1 MFCFSALPVLGLFV
15 FLVLFTAGG
24 NLKTHVKHCR
34 VYQNQGFQKMK
45 KHIFKV
51 RFRVDLGVS
60 FSAIF
65 MKHIILLRTK
75 GCNKIG

>member
-1 MFCFSALPVLGLFV
+1 MFYFSVFSMLGLFV

-34 VYQNQGFQKMK
+34 VDQNQGLQQMRKS
-45 KHIFKV
+45 IFKV

-65 MKHIILLRTK
+65 MKNVI
-75 GCNKIG
+75 

>member
-1 MFCFSALPVLGLFV
+1 MFFIVFSMLGLFL

-34 VYQNQGFQKMK
+34 VDQDQGFQRMK

-51 RFRVDLGVS
+51 RFRMDLGVS
-60 FSAIF
+60 FNAIF
-65 MKHIILLRTK
+65 IKKVISLRKK
-75 GCNKIG
+75 GCKKTH